1 MCTRMLLPLFL
12 AVAGQPVAAAAEPE
26 SNFEACATE
35 RDDRRRLACYD
46 AEAARLAAPES
57 SAAATKSDA
66 SAEVPS
72 ATSRQEDRQSGNAV
86 DDFGMTPALAR
97 KMKGDGEEGTEEPDS
112 IAAVVTRV
120 DEKPYGERIVYLD
133 NNQVWEEISRNR
145 NLLLSVGDDITVKS
159 AAFGS
164 YKLIGPGGKRFTRV
178 RRVR

>member
-1 MCTRMLLPLFL
+1 
-12 AVAGQPVAAAAEPE
+12 
-26 SNFEACATE
+26 
-35 RDDRRRLACYD
+35 
-46 AEAARLAAPES
+46 
-57 SAAATKSDA
+57 
-66 SAEVPS
+66 
-72 ATSRQEDRQSGNAV
+72 
-86 DDFGMTPALAR
+86 
-97 KMKGDGEEGTEEPDS
+97 MKGDGEEGTEEPDS